1 MKTCNSSRR
10 WQIVWLLFNAA
21 LFTLFGVFHQAGVL
35 RALNHASTTS
45 IANGRPRD
53 LIFFHTY
60 MPPRF
65 MLVNQVPKGKKYV
78 NLIDLNGKNIEK
90 LLETIGSVQKNRI
103 GRKTWIVAPASLHI
117 EEETLIKN
125 YFVSNR
131 CY

>member
-1 MKTCNSSRR
+1 
-10 WQIVWLLFNAA
+10 
-21 LFTLFGVFHQAGVL
+21 
-35 RALNHASTTS
+35 
-45 IANGRPRD
+45 
-53 LIFFHTY
+53 

-65 MLVNQVPKGKKYV
+65 MLVNQVPKGNKYI

-125 YFVSNR
+125 YFASNKLDLNIETSF
-131 CY
+131 YPHISMEDIPSKASDLALTIYSF